1 MDFFLRMINKFIDK
15 MNKSET
21 PSLFDFDETDPMSTD
36 NVIVCVHTE
45 DEINYTMA
53 VFNIEQW
60 SMIEDISELTSQS
73 IEEVVRSLDT
83 NSPNII
89 VFNKDDFIF

>member
-1 MDFFLRMINKFIDK
+1 VDFFLRMINKFIDK

>member
-1 MDFFLRMINKFIDK
+1 